1 MTLEQLRVFVAVAER
16 LHMTR
21 AAETLHITQSGASA
35 AIAALEAAYGI
46 QLFDRIGRGLG
57 LTEAGRV
64 FLPEAR
70 AVLACAAA
78 ARQALDDLAGLKRG
92 NVRLYASQT
101 IASYWLPPRL
111 VRLRR
116 TWPQIAV
123 ELFVGNTARVAR
135 AVRDGEVEL
144 GLIEGAVTEPLLINT
159 QIGSDRLV
167 VVTSAARPWRTS
179 RRSAVADLVAGDWVV
194 REPGSGTRSEFEE
207 ALRAQGIEPD
217 RLNVL
222 TEMPSNEAVLAA
234 VATGGL
240 VAAVSEL
247 AAGPM
252 LNAGLLR
259 LIPFDLPPRRF
270 DLLQHRE
277 RQPSHAT
284 AAVVDVLW
292 HGSA

>member
-1 MTLEQLRVFVAVAER
+1 
-16 LHMTR
+16 
-21 AAETLHITQSGASA
+21 
-35 AIAALEAAYGI
+35 
-46 QLFDRIGRGLG
+46 
-57 LTEAGRV
+57 
-64 FLPEAR
+64 
-70 AVLACAAA
+70 
-78 ARQALDDLAGLKRG
+78 LDDLAGLKRG

-135 AVRDGEVEL
+135 AVREGEVEL

-179 RRSAVADLVAGDWVV
+179 RRSAVADLVACDWVV

-222 TEMPSNEAVLAA
+222 AEMPSNEAVLAA

-292 HGSA
+292 HGSAWASVRDQVDPAPSPSPVHAEIGPRLLERPRGAIPNCHGVTSKRPLAIATTFITREYHLMFGGKT